1 MGALRTDEG
10 LQQTR
15 PALVINSRERE
26 ERQFCICTEPDRPF
40 DTEMIRPDP
49 DRFGQYHQ
57 YQTEDR
63 STLWLPRRAHLRC
76 DVTRLRPRSAEKMMV
91 QKLNKR
97 TFLVKKII
105 IPE

>member
-15 PALVINSRERE
+15 SALVINSRERE

-49 DRFGQYHQ
+49 DRFGRYHQ

-63 STLWLPRRAHLRC
+63 STLWLPRRAHLRFRRDEIATAKGRKDDC
-76 DVTRLRPRSAEKMMV
+76 P
-91 QKLNKR
+91 
-97 TFLVKKII
+97 KI
-105 IPE
+105 E